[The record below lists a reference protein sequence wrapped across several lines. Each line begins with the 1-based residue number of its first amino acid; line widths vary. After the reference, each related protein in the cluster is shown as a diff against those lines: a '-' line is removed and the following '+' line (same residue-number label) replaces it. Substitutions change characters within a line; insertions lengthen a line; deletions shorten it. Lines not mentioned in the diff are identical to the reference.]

1 MRSPCL
7 ISSMSTSRASG
18 LRSSVRYFS
27 QYFGECA
34 SVRIW
39 SRASVSAAR
48 SPFFAASR
56 NSPRIFWPLIRD
68 GAVFAIGAGCY
79 HEGPPRKRPQ
89 RGYCIY
95 CELRRLRTILVGR
108 TKNSAKAADQ
118 HDARRRL
125 PLLPSLH
132 RVSWCAVV
140 NAGLT
145 VASALCGL
153 LAAAC
158 ASHQAGPA
166 AARTAQGAK
175 LLGTAWRLVEFQSP
189 DDRIGT
195 VRPKNPAAYTMA
207 LEPDGRVALRL
218 NCNRGAGAWS
228 ATATGPDAGSFRLG
242 PLAVTKAFCPP
253 PSLDV
258 QFARDAEYIRSYVLR
273 DGRLYLHLMAD
284 GGTYVWEPA
293 RGAR

>member
-175 LLGTAWRLVEFQSP
+175 LLSP
-189 DDRIGT
+189 DVLLVIGT
-195 VRPKNPAAYTMA
+195 KTPDEVRARLAEDPWASKDLLRIT
-207 LEPDGRVALRL
+207 RVATWTLRL
-218 NCNRGAGAWS
+218 
-228 ATATGPDAGSFRLG
+228 GSLES
-242 PLAVTKAFCPP
+242 K
-253 PSLDV
+253 
-258 QFARDAEYIRSYVLR
+258 
-273 DGRLYLHLMAD
+273 
-284 GGTYVWEPA
+284 
-293 RGAR
+293 